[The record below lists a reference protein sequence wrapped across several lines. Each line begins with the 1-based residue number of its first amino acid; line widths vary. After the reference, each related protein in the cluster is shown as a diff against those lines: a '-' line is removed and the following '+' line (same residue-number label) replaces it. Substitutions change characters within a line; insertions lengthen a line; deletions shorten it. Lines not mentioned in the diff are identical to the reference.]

1 MESKLNTFIF
11 IVIISLGFFLRFYN
25 LNFENFWID
34 ETITF
39 WIGNPEFSISQSFQ
53 YHKSI
58 EQVPFL
64 FNFLIKIY
72 FKILGYDFEI
82 SRYLPALLSSLS
94 IISVSYINKEISNDK
109 SYIFTSFLI
118 AINIY
123 LISYAQELR
132 LYSTLFFLISLTI
145 YFYFKFENKNKLIF
159 FYLYNFFL
167 LLTSLIHP
175 FGLIIYF
182 AMIISEFKFFQKND
196 EFILKKIIAYTFSA
210 LIILIY
216 YFTQLNES
224 YLTPI
229 WIETVD
235 IKFFTNLFF
244 SNFFGSRIMGLIYLI
259 TFITLTLKFFRSF
272 NENKKLFFLLSIFVL
287 SYLLPLLYGI
297 LFKPILVPRYI
308 IFIIIPTIVIIS
320 YFVFKLNR
328 LKKNL
333 ILTLLIL
340 LTFLNLTTEQ
350 TFKQFYKERVTYKH
364 DFEGALK
371 KISTSEINNYYIS
384 IDVEQKK
391 LSKAWEASI
400 RNYIN
405 FILKENNLN
414 LSRVPYSNELEDSW
428 IICIHDL
435 NQNKCDKKFKNRL
448 KTVKLNRIDL
458 IRIP

>member
-11 IVIISLGFFLRFYN
+11 ILVISFGFFLRFYN

-39 WIGNPEFSISQSFQ
+39 WVGNPEFSISQSFKH
-53 YHKSI
+53 HKSI

-72 FKILGYDFEI
+72 FKLFGYHFEI

-94 IISVSYINKEISNDK
+94 IISVSYINKEISNDN
-109 SYIFTSFLI
+109 SYIFTSLLI

-145 YFYFKFENKNKLIF
+145 YFSFKFENKNKLIF
-159 FYLYNFFL
+159 FYLYNIFL

-182 AMIISEFKFFQKND
+182 AIILTELKFFQKND
-196 EFILKKIIAYTFSA
+196 PFILKKIIAYTFSA
-210 LIILIY
+210 LLILIY
-216 YFTQLNES
+216 YLTQFNEN

-229 WIETVD
+229 WIETID

-272 NENKKLFFLLSIFVL
+272 NKNKKLFFLLSIFVL

-297 LFKPILVPRYI
+297 LFKPILVPKYI

-320 YFVFKLNR
+320 YFVFKLN
-328 LKKNL
+328 KFQKNL
-333 ILTLLIL
+333 ILTFLIL
-340 LTFLNLTTEQ
+340 ITFLNITTEQ
-350 TFKQFYKERVTYKH
+350 TFKQFYKDRVSYKH
-364 DFEGALK
+364 DFEGVLK
-371 KISTSEINNYYIS
+371 KISTSEINNYSIS

-405 FILKENNLN
+405 FILKENKLN
-414 LSRVPYSNELEDSW
+414 LSHIPYSNEFENSW
-428 IICIHDL
+428 VICIHDL
-435 NQNKCDKKFKNRL
+435 NQNKCDKIFRNRL

-458 IRIP
+458 IKIP

>member
-1 MESKLNTFIF
+1 METKLSKFIF
-11 IVIISLGFFLRFYN
+11 ILVIFFGFFLRFYN

-39 WIGNPEFSISQSFQ
+39 WVGNPEISISQSFK
-53 YHKSI
+53 YHKSL

-72 FKILGYDFEI
+72 FKTFGYDFQI

-109 SYIFTSFLI
+109 SYIITSFLI

-132 LYSTLFFLISLTI
+132 LYSTLFFLASLTI
-145 YFYFKFENKNKLIF
+145 YFSFKFESKNKLIF
-159 FYLYNFFL
+159 FYLYNIFL

-182 AMIISEFKFFQKND
+182 AIILSELKFFQKND
-196 EFILKKIIAYTFSA
+196 KFIFKKIITIIFSG

-216 YFTQLNES
+216 YFPQLNES
-224 YLTPI
+224 YMTPL
-229 WIETVD
+229 WIEKID

-259 TFITLTLKFFRSF
+259 IFLTLTFKFFKSF
-272 NENKKLFFLLSIFVL
+272 NKDKKLFFLLSIFVL
-287 SYLLPLLYGI
+287 SYLVPILYGI
-297 LFKPILVPRYI
+297 LFKPILVPRYV
-308 IFIIIPTIVIIS
+308 IFVIIPTTVIIS

-328 LKKNL
+328 LSKNL
-333 ILTLLIL
+333 ILTFLIL
-340 LTFLNLTTEQ
+340 TTFLNLTTEQ
-350 TFKQFYKERVTYKH
+350 TFKQFYKERISYKH

-371 KISTSEINNYYIS
+371 KISSSEINNYSLS
-384 IDVEQKK
+384 IDLEQKK
-391 LSKAWEASI
+391 LTKAWDASI

-405 FILKENNLN
+405 FILKKNNLD
-414 LSRVPYSNELEDSW
+414 LSYVPYSNKLKNLW
-428 IICIHDL
+428 VICIHDL
-435 NQNKCDKKFKNRL
+435 NQNKCDIILKERL

-458 IRIP
+458 IKIP

>member
-11 IVIISLGFFLRFYN
+11 ILIISLGFFLRFYN

-39 WIGNPEFSISQSFQ
+39 WVGNPEFSISQSFR

-72 FKILGYDFEI
+72 FEIFKYDFQI
-82 SRYLPALLSSLS
+82 SRYLPALFSSLS
-94 IISVSYINKEISNDK
+94 IISVSYINKEISNDR
-109 SYIFTSFLI
+109 SYIFTSFLV

-145 YFYFKFENKNKLIF
+145 YFSFKFENKNKLIF
-159 FYLYNFFL
+159 FYLHNIFL

-182 AMIISEFKFFQKND
+182 SIILSELKFFQKND
-196 EFILKKIIAYTFSA
+196 EFFLKKIITYLFSGL
-210 LIILIY
+210 LILMY

-229 WIETVD
+229 WIETIN

-259 TFITLTLKFFRSF
+259 TFLTLTLKFFRSF
-272 NENKKLFFLLSIFVL
+272 NKDKKLFFLLSIFVL
-287 SYLLPLLYGI
+287 SYLLPLFYSI

-308 IFIIIPTIVIIS
+308 IFVIIPTIVIIS
-320 YFVFKLNR
+320 YLVFKLNR

-333 ILTLLIL
+333 ILTFLIL
-340 LTFLNLTTEQ
+340 ITFLNLTTEQ
-350 TFKQFYKERVTYKH
+350 TFKQFYKERVSYKH

-371 KISTSEINNYYIS
+371 KISTSEINNYSIS

-391 LSKAWEASI
+391 LSRAWEASI
-400 RNYIN
+400 QNYIN
-405 FILKENNLN
+405 FILKENNLD
-414 LSRVPYSNELEDSW
+414 LSSVPYSNELENSW
-428 IICIHDL
+428 VICIHDL
-435 NQNKCDKKFKNRL
+435 NQNKCDKIFRNRL
-448 KTVKLNRIDL
+448 KTLKLNRIDL
-458 IRIP
+458 IKIP

>member
-1 MESKLNTFIF
+1 METKLNTFIF
-11 IVIISLGFFLRFYN
+11 ILVIFFGFFLRFYN

-39 WIGNPEFSISQSFQ
+39 WVGNPEFSISQSFK

-64 FNFLIKIY
+64 FNFLIKLY
-72 FKILGYDFEI
+72 FKVFGYDFQI
-82 SRYLPALLSSLS
+82 SRYIPALLSSLS

-145 YFYFKFENKNKLIF
+145 YFSFKFENKNKLIF
-159 FYLYNFFL
+159 FYLYNIFL

-182 AMIISEFKFFQKND
+182 AIILSELKFFQKND
-196 EFILKKIIAYTFSA
+196 KFILKKIITYIFSG
-210 LIILIY
+210 LFILIY

-224 YLTPI
+224 YLTPV
-229 WIETVD
+229 WIEKID

-244 SNFFGSRIMGLIYLI
+244 SNFFGSRVMGLIYLI
-259 TFITLTLKFFRSF
+259 TFLTLTLKFFKSF
-272 NENKKLFFLLSIFVL
+272 NKNKKLFFLLSIFLL
-287 SYLLPLLYGI
+287 SYLLPILYSI
-297 LFKPILVPRYI
+297 LFRPILIPRYV
-308 IFIIIPTIVIIS
+308 IFVIIPIIVIIS

-328 LKKNL
+328 LNKNL
-333 ILTLLIL
+333 ILTFLIL
-340 LTFLNLTTEQ
+340 ITFLNLTTEQ
-350 TFKQFYKERVTYKH
+350 TFKQFYQERVSYKH

-371 KISTSEINNYYIS
+371 KISTSEINYYSIS

-400 RNYIN
+400 ENYIS
-405 FILKENNLN
+405 FVLKKNNLN
-414 LSRVPYSNELEDSW
+414 LSRVPYSNELENSW
-428 IICIHDL
+428 VICIHDL
-435 NQNKCDKKFKNRL
+435 NQNKCDKIFKNRL

-458 IRIP
+458 IKIP

>member
-39 WIGNPEFSISQSFQ
+39 WVGNPEFSISQSFI

-72 FKILGYDFEI
+72 FEIFGYDFQI
-82 SRYLPALLSSLS
+82 SRYLPALFSSLS
-94 IISVSYINKEISNDK
+94 IISVSYISKEISNDR
-109 SYIFTSFLI
+109 SYIFTSFLV

-145 YFYFKFENKNKLIF
+145 YFSFKFENRNKLIF
-159 FYLYNFFL
+159 FYLHNIFL

-182 AMIISEFKFFQKND
+182 AIILSELKFFQKND
-196 EFILKKIIAYTFSA
+196 EFILKKIITYLFSG
-210 LIILIY
+210 LLILIY
-216 YFTQLNES
+216 YSTQLNES

-229 WIETVD
+229 WIETIN

-259 TFITLTLKFFRSF
+259 TFLTLTLKFFRSF
-272 NENKKLFFLLSIFVL
+272 NKNKKLFFLLSIFVL
-287 SYLLPLLYGI
+287 SYLLPLFYGI
-297 LFKPILVPRYI
+297 LFKPILIPRYI
-308 IFIIIPTIVIIS
+308 IFVIIPTIVIIS
-320 YFVFKLNR
+320 YFVFTLNK

-333 ILTLLIL
+333 ILTFLIL
-340 LTFLNLTTEQ
+340 ITFLNLTTEQ
-350 TFKQFYKERVTYKH
+350 TFKQFYKERVSYKH

-371 KISTSEINNYYIS
+371 KISKSEINNYSVS

-400 RNYIN
+400 ANYIN
-405 FILKENNLN
+405 FVLKENNFN
-414 LSRVPYSNELEDSW
+414 LSRFPYSNELENLW

-435 NQNKCDKKFKNRL
+435 NQNKCDKIFKNRL

-458 IRIP
+458 IKIP